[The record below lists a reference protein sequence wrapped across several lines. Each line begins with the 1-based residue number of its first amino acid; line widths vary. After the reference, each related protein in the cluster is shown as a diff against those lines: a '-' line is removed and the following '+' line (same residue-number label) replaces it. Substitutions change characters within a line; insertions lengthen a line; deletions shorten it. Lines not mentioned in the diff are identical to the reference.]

1 MDEPV
6 AFAVNVTTA
15 PLAKAVTGEDPPFKV
30 EAKPA
35 ATVEVVSG

>member
-6 AFAVNVTTA
+6 AFVVNVTTA
-15 PLAKAVTGEDPPFKV
+15 PFADAVTGEELAFNA